1 MIIRSLLLPGKRG
14 SALSKSYGIL
24 FRWTGLTLRRCDRP
38 GGHRLAFF
46 LRGKPGPRNRT
57 IIRRA
62 LCRAEERVKLSPQL
76 SNLDNWKF
84 SFSIR
89 EKKCIFEGNSLP
101 EITTVRSASMD
112 GEAESFEFVMEIS
125 GRRGRGG
132 GGGNLGAFPRVQ
144 RARWPPARPVYD
156 SGMTLDEPRRADR
169 GEIFSHGR
177 PQNIE
182 RSLSLPQPCLSPS
195 LSILD
200 SLFRADTKSRNDW
213 SNR

>member
-14 SALSKSYGIL
+14 SALSKSYGML

-38 GGHRLAFF
+38 GVTDSR
-46 LRGKPGPRNRT
+46 
-57 IIRRA
+57 
-62 LCRAEERVKLSPQL
+62 
-76 SNLDNWKF
+76 F
-84 SFSIR
+84 SFEGSRGLEIERLFDALFVERRNESNFPRSCRISIIGNSPFR
-89 EKKCIFEGNSLP
+89 EKKCIFERNSLP

-182 RSLSLPQPCLSPS
+182 RSLSLPQPSLSPS

>member
-1 MIIRSLLLPGKRG
+1 M
-14 SALSKSYGIL
+14 Y
-24 FRWTGLTLRRCDRP
+24 FRTQ
-38 GGHRLAFF
+38 F
-46 LRGKPGPRNRT
+46 
-57 IIRRA
+57 
-62 LCRAEERVKLSPQL
+62 SP
-76 SNLDNWKF
+76 
-84 SFSIR
+84 
-89 EKKCIFEGNSLP
+89 C

-182 RSLSLPQPCLSPS
+182 RSLSLSPNPPSLLLSP
-195 LSILD
+195 
-200 SLFRADTKSRNDW
+200 F
-213 SNR
+213 

>member
-1 MIIRSLLLPGKRG
+1 MGYFFAGRG
-14 SALSKSYGIL
+14 S
-24 FRWTGLTLRRCDRP
+24 RCGDVTDR
-38 GGHRLAFF
+38 GVTDSR
-46 LRGKPGPRNRT
+46 
-57 IIRRA
+57 
-62 LCRAEERVKLSPQL
+62 
-76 SNLDNWKF
+76 F
-84 SFSIR
+84 SFEGSRGLEIERLFDALFVERRNESNFPRSCRIIGNSPFR
-89 EKKCIFEGNSLP
+89 EKKCIFERNSLP

-112 GEAESFEFVMEIS
+112 EAESFEFVMEIS
-125 GRRGRGG
+125 GRRGRGGG

-182 RSLSLPQPCLSPS
+182 RSLSLPQPSLSPS

>member
-1 MIIRSLLLPGKRG
+1 MGYFFAGRG
-14 SALSKSYGIL
+14 SRCGDVTDRGVTDSRFSFEGSRGLEIERLFDAL
-24 FRWTGLTLRRCDRP
+24 FVERRNDR
-38 GGHRLAFF
+38 
-46 LRGKPGPRNRT
+46 
-57 IIRRA
+57 
-62 LCRAEERVKLSPQL
+62 RVKVSPQL

-89 EKKCIFEGNSLP
+89 KKKCIFEGNSLP

-125 GRRGRGG
+125 GRRGRE

-169 GEIFSHGR
+169 GEIFSRGR

-182 RSLSLPQPCLSPS
+182 RSLSLPQPSLSPS